1 MKCLF
6 LSILFLYSN
15 SALSDDFNTEPQPIE
30 TIDIPIDYKRVS
42 YNDKYT
48 LAIPKD
54 FKIERSDINK
64 KVFGVRS
71 SSGGLIIMIDELLAS
86 NKIILN
92 PERYGFDGNNRRQLL
107 SAIYDKNHVTNDE
120 VNEARELI
128 FESLNNLVVYKR
140 GGFLFIREDR
150 KDDTTIKTSLTISS
164 PKNDEIITM
173 SFTVDNEDLILN
185 VIKSLKVN

>member
-1 MKCLF
+1 M
-6 LSILFLYSN
+6 
-15 SALSDDFNTEPQPIE
+15 
-30 TIDIPIDYKRVS
+30 S